1 MFDLGGCL
9 LDIAFVLIEILRRK
23 RRQMAFVGRV
33 VSLKEVIWGIL
44 CWVILMGM
52 SG

>member
-1 MFDLGGCL
+1 MLDLGGGL
-9 LDIAFVLIEILRRK
+9 LDIAFVLIEILRGK
-23 RRQMAFVGRV
+23 RRQMVFVGRV
-33 VSLKEVIWGIL
+33 VVLKEVIWGIL